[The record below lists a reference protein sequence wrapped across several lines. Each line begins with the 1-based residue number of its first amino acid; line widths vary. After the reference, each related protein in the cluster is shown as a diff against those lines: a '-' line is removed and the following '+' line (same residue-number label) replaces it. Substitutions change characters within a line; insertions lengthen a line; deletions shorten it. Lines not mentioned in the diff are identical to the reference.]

1 MTPRLRPAHSL
12 LLALAASALLA
23 GCGGDQIARTGSGGT
38 GIASTGGTVT
48 GFGSVVVDGERW
60 DDRNARIETEQAG
73 RAVPTDARL
82 GQRVEIEYETRGR
95 AERIVVAAELIGRV
109 SEVAAAAT
117 PPSLRVAGQWVRVNL
132 DPDAGPLT
140 YLQGVAGLN
149 ALQPGDV
156 VEVHG
161 SARHDPAL
169 DRAVV
174 IATRIERLPALPG
187 GLVRVTGQVQALDA
201 GASRFRL
208 GDLTVTLGSGAR
220 VLPASRALANGQRV
234 VVWSDEAV
242 GGSTAAPTLTADAV
256 RIVERGGSDPARAE
270 VAGVV
275 SRYSAASASFEVDG
289 LPVNA
294 RSAVVVP
301 ASQSLADGRYVV
313 VSGRVENGVLQA
325 RQVKIRSRSG
335 SDIEVEVAGTIT
347 EFSST
352 ASFRARG
359 VAINAAGLTALP
371 GCGAGGLANGVF
383 VEVEGRIGAGDERI
397 VATRLRCEANPVDRV
412 QSFEGIAGSVNIA
425 GRSFTL
431 AGPGNSSRS
440 VSWSATTGFVG
451 VTPETLANR
460 SVVVDGRVQAGTLVA
475 TRIRAR

>member
-1 MTPRLRPAHSL
+1 MMVSLRPALSL
-12 LLALAASALLA
+12 LLALAAGALLA

-60 DDRNARIETEQAG
+60 DDRNARVETEQG
-73 RAVPTDARL
+73 GSVVPADPRL
-82 GQRVEIEYETRGR
+82 GQRVEIEYATRGR

-109 SEVAAAAT
+109 SEVSAGAT
-117 PPSLRVAGQWVRVNL
+117 PPALRVAGQWVRVNL

-140 YLQGVAGLN
+140 YLQGVTSLS

-161 SARHDPAL
+161 SARHDPAPAA
-169 DRAVV
+169 AVV

-201 GASRFRL
+201 AARRFRL
-208 GDLTVTLGSGAR
+208 GDLTVTLDSGAR

-242 GGSTAAPTLTADAV
+242 GGSAAAPTLTADAV
-256 RIVERGGSDPARAE
+256 RIVDRGGSDPARAE

-294 RSAVVVP
+294 RGAVVVP

-313 VSGRVENGVLQA
+313 VSGSVDNGVLQA
-325 RQVKIRSRSG
+325 RQVKIRSRTG
-335 SDIEVEVAGTIT
+335 ADVEVEVAGTIT
-347 EFSST
+347 DFASN
-352 ASFRARG
+352 ASFRVRG
-359 VAINAAGLTALP
+359 VAVNAAGLTALP

-383 VEVEGRIGAGDERI
+383 VEVEGRIAAADERI

-412 QSFEGIAGSVNIA
+412 QSFEGIAGSVNIG

-440 VSWSATTGFVG
+440 VGWTATTRFDG

-460 SVVVDGRVQAGTLVA
+460 SVVVDGIVQAGAVTA